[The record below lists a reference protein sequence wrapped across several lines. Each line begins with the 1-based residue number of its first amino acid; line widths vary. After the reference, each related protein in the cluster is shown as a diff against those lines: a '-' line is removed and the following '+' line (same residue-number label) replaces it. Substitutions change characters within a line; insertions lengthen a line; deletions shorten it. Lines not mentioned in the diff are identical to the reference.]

1 MKLLYA
7 EDERDL
13 AEAVTDILEASD
25 YIVDT
30 VYDGVSAVNYAMME
44 QYDGIILDVM
54 MPGKDGIEV
63 IRELRQNGNNAPVLI
78 LSAKTEVE
86 DRITGFDSGADD
98 YLPKP
103 FVKEELLSR
112 LRAML
117 RRRDNYQPDII
128 TVGDLS
134 LNTSTDELTCGN
146 NRIVLQNLEYRLM
159 ETLMMNTTRYLTAD
173 DILSKVWS
181 FDSEADIDTV
191 WVYLSGL
198 RKKIA
203 RIGSRVKIISRRN
216 IGYRLE
222 DK

>member
-103 FVKEELLSR
+103 FIKEELLSR

-181 FDSEADIDTV
+181 FDSEADINTV

-222 DK
+222 DN

>member
-13 AEAVTDILEASD
+13 AEAVTDILEASN

-30 VYDGVSAVNYAMME
+30 VYDGISAVNYAMME

-54 MPGKDGIEV
+54 MPGKNGIEV
-63 IRELRQNGNNAPVLI
+63 IRELRQNGNNVPVLI

-86 DRITGFDSGADD
+86 NRITGFDSGADD

-103 FVKEELLSR
+103 FVKEELLAR

-117 RRRDNYQPDII
+117 RRRDNYQPDIM

-134 LNTSTDELTCGN
+134 LNTSTDELICGN
-146 NRIVLQNLEYRLM
+146 NKIVLQNLEYRLI
-159 ETLMMNTTRYLTAD
+159 ETLMTNTTRFLTAD

-203 RIGSRVKIISRRN
+203 GIGSRVKIVSRRN

>member
-30 VYDGVSAVNYAMME
+30 VYDGVSALNYAAME

-54 MPGKDGIEV
+54 MPGKNGIEV
-63 IRELRQNGNNAPVLI
+63 LSELRQKGYNAPVLI

-117 RRRDNYQPDII
+117 RRRDNYQPDIK
-128 TVGDLS
+128 TFGDLS
-134 LNTSTDELTCGN
+134 LNTVTDEMICGSN
-146 NRIVLQNLEYRLM
+146 KIVLQNLEYRLM

-173 DILSKVWS
+173 DILTKAWS
-181 FDSEADIDTV
+181 FDSGADVDTV

-203 RIGSRVKIISRRN
+203 GIGSRIKIVSRRN

>member
-117 RRRDNYQPDII
+117 RRRDNYQPDIM

-146 NRIVLQNLEYRLM
+146 NKIVLQNLEYRLM

-173 DILSKVWS
+173 DILSKVWR

>member
-98 YLPKP
+98 YLLKP

>member
-63 IRELRQNGNNAPVLI
+63 IRELRENGNNTPVLI

-181 FDSEADIDTV
+181 FDSGADIDTV

>member
-181 FDSEADIDTV
+181 FDSGADIDTV

>member
-7 EDERDL
+7 EDEKDL

-30 VYDGVSAVNYAMME
+30 VYDGVSALNYAAME

-54 MPGKDGIEV
+54 MPGKNGIEV
-63 IRELRQNGNNAPVLI
+63 LKELRQKGNNVPVLI

-112 LRAML
+112 VRAML
-117 RRRDNYQPDII
+117 RRRDSYQPDIK
-128 TVGDLS
+128 TFGDIS
-134 LNTSTDELTCGN
+134 LNTSTDELICGN
-146 NRIVLQNLEYRLM
+146 NKIVLQNLEYRLM

-173 DILSKVWS
+173 DILRCQRGYGLGLSVRLKEE
-181 FDSEADIDTV
+181 DSGNRIEDKDSI
-191 WVYLSGL
+191 
-198 RKKIA
+198 KK
-203 RIGSRVKIISRRN
+203 K
-216 IGYRLE
+216 YRLQAGG
-222 DK
+222 

>member
-134 LNTSTDELTCGN
+134 LKTSTDELTCGN

>member
-13 AEAVTDILEASD
+13 AEAVTDILEASN

-30 VYDGVSAVNYAMME
+30 VYDGISAVNYAMME

-63 IRELRQNGNNAPVLI
+63 IRELRQNGNNVPVLI

-86 DRITGFDSGADD
+86 DRITGFNSGADD

-103 FVKEELLSR
+103 FVKEELLAR

-117 RRRDNYQPDII
+117 RRRDNYQPDIM

-134 LNTSTDELTCGN
+134 LNTSTDELICGN
-146 NRIVLQNLEYRLM
+146 NKIVLQNLEYRLI
-159 ETLMMNTTRYLTAD
+159 ETLMTNTTRFLTAD

-203 RIGSRVKIISRRN
+203 GIGSRVKIVSRRN

>member
-203 RIGSRVKIISRRN
+203 RIGSGVKIISRRN

>member
-13 AEAVTDILEASD
+13 AEAVTDILEASN

-30 VYDGVSAVNYAMME
+30 VYDGISAVNYAMME

-63 IRELRQNGNNAPVLI
+63 IRELRQNGNTVPVLI

-103 FVKEELLSR
+103 FVKEELLAR

-117 RRRDNYQPDII
+117 RRRDNYQPDIM

-134 LNTSTDELTCGN
+134 LNTSTDELICGN
-146 NRIVLQNLEYRLM
+146 NKIVLQNLEYRLI
-159 ETLMMNTTRYLTAD
+159 ETLMTNTTRFLTAD

-203 RIGSRVKIISRRN
+203 GIGSRVKIVSRRN

>member
-54 MPGKDGIEV
+54 MSGKDGIEV